1 MEGGPGNGGG
11 CVGPGW
17 GSGHTRP
24 RCFPLTNAV
33 RIENRS
39 EERSRVCE
47 RRRPREASE
56 GSARPALTEPARPGP
71 ARLTHLLED
80 VLLAHQL
87 LPLPVGLGEDHL
99 KDVLPRVGATRDE
112 VNQVFQQLGDRP

>member
-1 MEGGPGNGGG
+1 MRGVRGQ
-11 CVGPGW
+11 
-17 GSGHTRP
+17 RP
-24 RCFPLTNAV
+24 PCAHR
-33 RIENRS
+33 
-39 EERSRVCE
+39 
-47 RRRPREASE
+47 AS
-56 GSARPALTEPARPGP
+56 LARPGP